1 MAWIVV
7 IGSVARDEVV
17 RLVEPI
23 TPGAHLN
30 GILSGSRLGGGGAN
44 TAVTLA
50 AAGHRVTL
58 LSTVGRDAHGEWL
71 LAELD
76 AAGVDTS
83 QMASV
88 ARPTTHSLVFV
99 DPSGERTIV
108 NLGRCEEDDPP
119 YQLRDLAADAVF
131 VRSRRRDLGPLL
143 AAKAE
148 TSLVVAHVPPVDPA
162 SRPAQVI
169 VASRSDLYDDTPGGL
184 WALGREVAGER
195 LRWFVLTAGPAGARA
210 ISREAVLEAPAKV
223 VETVDT
229 TGAGDAFAA
238 GLVHALVGGRSMRE
252 ALEVALTFGTEATLW
267 PASVLPAEAVHR
279 LLATS
284 VLRVPGAFSDPPAPP
299 R

>member
-17 RLVEPI
+17 RLVEPL

-30 GILSGSRLGGGGAN
+30 GVSSGSRLGGGGAN

-50 AAGHRVTL
+50 GAGHRVTL
-58 LSTVGRDAHGEWL
+58 LATLGQDAHGEWL
-71 LAELD
+71 LAELG

-83 QMASV
+83 QIARV

-99 DPSGERTIV
+99 DPSGERTIA
-108 NLGRCEEDDPP
+108 NLGRCEEDEPP
-119 YQLRDLAADAVF
+119 YRLQDLAADAVF
-131 VRSRRRDLGPLL
+131 VRSRRHDLGPLL

-162 SRPAQVI
+162 SRPAQVL
-169 VASRSDLYDDTPGGL
+169 VASQSDLGDDATGDL
-184 WALGREVAGER
+184 WALGRRVAGGR
-195 LRWFVLTAGPAGARA
+195 LRWFVLTAGPGGARA
-210 ISREAVLEAPAKV
+210 ISRETMLEASPEA

-238 GLVHALVGGRSMRE
+238 GLVHALVGGRTMGE
-252 ALEVALTFGTEATLW
+252 ALKVGLRFGTEATLW
-267 PASVLPAEAVHR
+267 RTSALPGEAVRR
-279 LLATS
+279 LLT
-284 VLRVPGAFSDPPAPP
+284 AFSDPPAPP

>member
-17 RLVEPI
+17 RLVEPL

-30 GILSGSRLGGGGAN
+30 GVSSGSRLGGGGAN

-50 AAGHRVTL
+50 GAGHRVTL
-58 LSTVGRDAHGEWL
+58 LAAVGRDAHGEWL

-83 QMASV
+83 QIARV
-88 ARPTTHSLVFV
+88 TRPTTHSLVFV

-119 YQLRDLAADAVF
+119 HRLEALAADAVF
-131 VRSRRRDLGPLL
+131 VRSRRTDLGPLL
-143 AAKAE
+143 AAKSE
-148 TSLVVAHVPPVDPA
+148 TSLVVAHVPPIEPG

-169 VASRSDLYDDTPGGL
+169 VASRSDLGDDAAGDL
-184 WALGREVAGER
+184 WALGQKVAGER
-195 LRWFVLTAGPAGARA
+195 LRWFVLTAGAGGARA
-210 ISREAVLEAPAKV
+210 ISREMTLEAPAAAV
-223 VETVDT
+223 ATIDT

-238 GLVHALVGGRSMRE
+238 GLVHALVSGSPLRE
-252 ALEVALTFGTEATLW
+252 ALEVALRFGTEATLW
-267 PASVLPAEAVHR
+267 PVSALPGEAVRR
-279 LLATS
+279 LLT
-284 VLRVPGAFSDPPAPP
+284 AFSDPPAPP

>member
-17 RLVEPI
+17 RLVEPL

-30 GILSGSRLGGGGAN
+30 GVSSGSRLGGGGAN

-50 AAGHRVTL
+50 GAGHRVTL
-58 LSTVGRDAHGEWL
+58 LAAVGRDAHGEWL

-83 QMASV
+83 QIARV
-88 ARPTTHSLVFV
+88 TRPTTHSLVFV

-119 YQLRDLAADAVF
+119 HRLEALAADAVF
-131 VRSRRRDLGPLL
+131 VRSRRTDLGPLL
-143 AAKAE
+143 AAKSE
-148 TSLVVAHVPPVDPA
+148 TSLVVAHVPPIEPG

-169 VASRSDLYDDTPGGL
+169 VASRSDLGDDAAGDL
-184 WALGREVAGER
+184 WALGQKVAGER
-195 LRWFVLTAGPAGARA
+195 LRWFVLTAGAGGARA
-210 ISREAVLEAPAKV
+210 ISREITLEAPAAAV
-223 VETVDT
+223 ATIDT

-238 GLVHALVGGRSMRE
+238 GLVHALVSGSPLRE
-252 ALEVALTFGTEATLW
+252 ALEVALRFGTEATLW
-267 PASVLPAEAVHR
+267 PVSALPGEAVRR
-279 LLATS
+279 LLT
-284 VLRVPGAFSDPPAPP
+284 AFSDPPAPP

>member
-17 RLVEPI
+17 RLVEPL

-30 GILSGSRLGGGGAN
+30 GVSSGSRLGGGGAN

-50 AAGHRVTL
+50 GAGHRVTL
-58 LSTVGRDAHGEWL
+58 LAAVGRDAHGEWL

-83 QMASV
+83 QIARV
-88 ARPTTHSLVFV
+88 TRPTTHSLVFV
-99 DPSGERTIV
+99 DPSGERTIA

-119 YQLRDLAADAVF
+119 HRLEALAADAVF
-131 VRSRRRDLGPLL
+131 VRSRRTDLGPLL
-143 AAKAE
+143 AAKSE
-148 TSLVVAHVPPVDPA
+148 TSLVVAHVPPIEPG

-169 VASRSDLYDDTPGGL
+169 VASRSDLGDDAAGDL
-184 WALGREVAGER
+184 WALGQKVAGER
-195 LRWFVLTAGPAGARA
+195 LRWFVLTAGAGGARA
-210 ISREAVLEAPAKV
+210 ISREMTLEAPAAAV
-223 VETVDT
+223 ATIDT

-238 GLVHALVGGRSMRE
+238 GLVHALVSGSPLRE
-252 ALEVALTFGTEATLW
+252 ALEVALRFGTEATLW
-267 PASVLPAEAVHR
+267 PVSALPGEAVRR
-279 LLATS
+279 LLT
-284 VLRVPGAFSDPPAPP
+284 AFSDPPAPP

>member
-1 MAWIVV
+1 VAWIVV

-58 LSTVGRDAHGEWL
+58 LATVGRDAYGEWL

-99 DPSGERTIV
+99 DSSGERTIV

-119 YQLRDLAADAVF
+119 YRLRDLAADAVF

-148 TSLVVAHVPPVDPA
+148 TSLVVAHVPPVDPT

-210 ISREAVLEAPAKV
+210 ISREAMLEAPAEAVK
-223 VETVDT
+223 TVDT

-279 LLATS
+279 LLAPS
-284 VLRVPGAFSDPPAPP
+284 VLRAPGAFSDPPAPP